1 MSSGYDAALLLLVL
15 LLPGAF
21 AAWGFE
27 RHAQR
32 YGRRLK
38 DWLLRLAGLSAVCL
52 AAGAWPLHWVVSSY
66 WDDFVQGRPLP
77 WPIFLAPIAYLGV
90 PTAAGWW
97 FGLQT
102 RPLKSIDSESR
113 EPLRT
118 RLGSVLRLPILRRVV
133 SGLPGPN
140 RAPTAWNAL
149 FDARKAGFVRCRLRS
164 GRWVGGLYA
173 TASPVSSY
181 VGPEGPDQDIYI
193 AYAAEFDQGTG
204 DPVLHEGGVRFMWLR
219 GGILLKWADIES
231 LEFMPLPSA
240 GREGTRDGQ
249 G

>member
-1 MSSGYDAALLLLVL
+1 MSSGYDAALLLMVL

-27 RHAQR
+27 RHVQR

-52 AAGAWPLHWVVSSY
+52 AVGAWPLHWVVSSY
-66 WDDFVQGRPLP
+66 WDDFARGRALP
-77 WPIFLAPIAYLGV
+77 WYVFLTPVAYLAV
-90 PTAAGWW
+90 PAAVGWSL
-97 FGLQT
+97 GLLM
-102 RPLKSIDSESR
+102 RPRNLIASATR

-118 RLGSVLRLPILRRVV
+118 RLGSVLRRPILRRVA
-133 SGLPGPN
+133 SALPGPN
-140 RAPTAWNAL
+140 RAPTAWDAL
-149 FDARKAGFVRCRLRS
+149 FDARASGFIRCRLRS

-173 TASPVSSY
+173 RASPVSSY

-204 DPVLHEGGVRFMWLR
+204 EPALREDTQGLVWLNGGV
-219 GGILLKWADIES
+219 LLKWADIES
-231 LEFMPLPSA
+231 LEFAPLAAS
-240 GREGTRDGQ
+240 GREGSRDGQ
-249 G
+249 K